1 VSLWEISF
9 HRAERR
15 LGHTAGSWRRLR
27 TLSLDC
33 RGRSRRQQSDWTRA
47 PYRDDVTRLPT
58 ASLQASSPRPALHEL
73 QGSARDR
80 ERHDYAAATAALS
93 PSTSKTAGLWT
104 NPDRVSD
111 ETLMDSSVGVA
122 TDLPPAMISIPAAVR
137 VSNVA
142 RGARVNTRRNLKPET
157 GSMKAVRPLR
167 IFAKGR
173 TRYMASK
180 LKDQRRELC
189 TNDDSANCQPY
200 GLASLVAAPGLGQAP
215 ADQVTDRQQ
224 RDQEPALVGAEPLT
238 VIVDVNHPGG
248 DQDTED

>member
-1 VSLWEISF
+1 LDRSV
-9 HRAERR
+9 
-15 LGHTAGSWRRLR
+15 GHTASM
-27 TLSLDC
+27 S
-33 RGRSRRQQSDWTRA
+33 A
-47 PYRDDVTRLPT
+47 PYRDDVTRLQT
-58 ASLQASSPRPALHEL
+58 ASMQASGARPALHEL
-73 QGSARDR
+73 QAPHAIGNGTTTLPQR
-80 ERHDYAAATAALS
+80 RHC
-93 PSTSKTAGLWT
+93 P
-104 NPDRVSD
+104 
-111 ETLMDSSVGVA
+111 
-122 TDLPPAMISIPAAVR
+122 PAAVR
-137 VSNVA
+137 ISNMA